1 MGGILMVLVAK
12 PMAAVDFTAPIYHV
26 AKNAAVLRRSHASMN
41 GFVAFERALH
51 EGQKMPIKFV
61 GDGPFYLQTIEHGAA
76 SALADTIQLTL
87 HAHVEGRGDGL
98 VQIETQMT
106 PDRAECLAN
115 ALIQAIKKTASDRLL
130 N

>member
-1 MGGILMVLVAK
+1 
-12 PMAAVDFTAPIYHV
+12 
-26 AKNAAVLRRSHASMN
+26 
-41 GFVAFERALH
+41 
-51 EGQKMPIKFV
+51 MPIKFV

-106 PDRAECLAN
+106 PDGRNVWQTLCCRQLKKR
-115 ALIQAIKKTASDRLL
+115 QAIGC
-130 N
+130 